1 MKEENYVRLT
11 AIEIQNIKNI
21 DNGRV
26 SFPIEE
32 EVEKNGLNNAFGI
45 YGPNGSGKTSLISS
59 LSVLKQL
66 LVGASLNNQS
76 FAKLIN
82 VNSDTAKLAYEFI
95 CFDQKNDFKFRYEIE
110 LLKLKVIDPADPLNK
125 SKNNVLVKKETLY
138 CLGDNKQDY
147 TKRFF
152 SIDITNPNLQK
163 SIAPANRYD
172 EFLNNKTAA
181 NSIMVQKIT
190 SNIKATSF
198 IFSKEM
204 LGVFANSEEF
214 GDYFK
219 ALHLFVKFGIVD
231 LFVIDQAHNNDI
243 FLNLNYR
250 SKHGQTI
257 TQTMGSIVNYR
268 TALAESDYNNYRQSL
283 KAANILLQALVP
295 DLQIVID
302 DDSVIDTM
310 IGENIKGKSFELISI
325 RNGNKLPLSLE
336 SNGIKSIFSVASLL
350 ISAYNDK
357 SVTVAIDEYDSGVFE
372 YLLGD
377 ILDVYKVNGKGLF
390 IFTSHNLRPLE
401 ILGKKRIYF
410 TINKKNDRFSLYSS
424 YVQPGTNFRNQYMR
438 SLFLGSEEEPFA
450 FKVRKSDIRKAFM
463 EANKVYNE

>member
-1 MKEENYVRLT
+1 MKQDSYVRLT
-11 AIEIQNIKNI
+11 AVEIQNIKNI
-21 DNGRV
+21 DNGRI

-32 EVEKNGLNNAFGI
+32 EIEKNGFNNAFGI

-59 LSVLKQL
+59 LSVLKRL
-66 LVGASLNNQS
+66 LVGVSLKNS
-76 FAKLIN
+76 TVAKLIN

-95 CFDQKNDFKFRYEIE
+95 CFDNSKDYRFRYEVE
-110 LLKLKVIDPADPLNK
+110 LLRQKVVDPANPLNK
-125 SKNNVLVKKETLY
+125 PKDTVLVKRETLS
-138 CLGDNKQDY
+138 CLGDREQLF
-147 TKRFF
+147 TKKFF
-152 SIDITNPNLQK
+152 SIDITHENLIK
-163 SIAPANRYD
+163 SITPANKYD
-172 EFLNNKTAA
+172 SFFANKLFA
-181 NSIMVQKIT
+181 NKIMVQKIT
-190 SNIKATSF
+190 SNIQGTSF
-198 IFSKEM
+198 VFSKDM
-204 LGVFANSEEF
+204 LNLFSNSEEF
-214 GDYFK
+214 GSYFK
-219 ALHLFVKFGIVD
+219 ALLLFVKFGSVD

-250 SKHGQTI
+250 SIHGQTI

-283 KAANILLQALVP
+283 KAANILLHALVP

-310 IGENIKGKSFELISI
+310 IGENIKGKSFELVSI

-377 ILDVYKVNGKGLF
+377 ILDVYKVSGKGLF

-424 YVQPGTNFRNQYMR
+424 YVQPRTNFRNQYIR
-438 SLFLGSEEEPFA
+438 SLFLGNDEEPFA

-463 EANKVYNE
+463 EANRVYNE